1 MAMVACAFLVMASA
15 CALLHSLQC
24 SYCFANSD
32 APRTAAVAAAKGRRA
47 TFLAA
52 ATRVSDLVII
62 FWNRLGNSVIER

>member
-15 CALLHSLQC
+15 SALLHSLQC

-32 APRTAAVAAAKGRRA
+32 APRTAVAAAKGRRA